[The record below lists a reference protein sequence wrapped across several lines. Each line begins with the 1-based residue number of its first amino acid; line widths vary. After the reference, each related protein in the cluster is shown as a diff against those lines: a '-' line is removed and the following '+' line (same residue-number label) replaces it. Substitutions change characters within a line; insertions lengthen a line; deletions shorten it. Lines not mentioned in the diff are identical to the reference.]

1 MNLEEEEEH
10 IDYLEIIRRYL
21 VHWKLIICSLLIC
34 MTIAFIYLRY
44 ATPVYNVYSIIMLKD
59 DERGGRADELSV
71 LQSWGIMGAG
81 DNVDNE
87 LEILRSWNLTREVV
101 KEMQLYITYNYKGHF
116 KYEDLYKSSPIN
128 VFVNVESLDTLSAP
142 LKMTIR
148 ESGNGQIIVEG
159 KYREDSFNRTLEK
172 LPGDILTPI
181 GKITFVRN
189 PDNQLESGN
198 TLYVKVLNPN
208 IIIGSFL
215 GRLSV
220 ETTSKTTSAI
230 CLSINET
237 NVDRGID
244 FVTKLVEVYNREAIE
259 DKNKV
264 AQNVE
269 TFINERLTKIGVEL
283 SYVKEDLENY
293 KINEGIIDVKVNAQ
307 LSLQENTL
315 YRKELVALETQLKL
329 VKYLEQFMKE
339 DNGVERLVPT
349 NVGIEDQTLQELIKE
364 YNTKLMERN
373 RLLRASSS
381 QNPTV
386 LILTKTITELKK
398 DLLSSISSIQDALM
412 ISRDDL
418 NKQILIYN
426 DRIINVPTQE
436 RELSERLRNEKVK
449 TDLYAILSRKREENA
464 LTMAISSEKA
474 RVINDPMITGPVS
487 PKRSHVYILA
497 FALGFAIPV
506 GGLYLYNLLNIHVRN
521 RKELEALTDVS
532 VLGEIPVYA
541 KKEVIAVKEGVN
553 DLMAEAFRTV
563 RANLQ
568 FMGGNAASKVI
579 MVTSSM
585 PGEGKT
591 FISVN
596 LSVSLALI
604 GKRVLLVGMDIRKPM
619 LAEILSL
626 NPKKGVTDYLA
637 CIRNDVSELVQ
648 PSGIRSNF
656 HVLVSGTIPP
666 NPAELL
672 QSERLTELMETLRQE
687 YDYII
692 VDSAPIGL
700 VSDSFLMHSVIDS
713 TIYVT
718 RENYTE
724 KKHLEWLND
733 IAGNKKLPS
742 PHIIINAVSLENI
755 GGHGA
760 SYGYGGYGE
769 NTVS

>member
-59 DERGGRADELSV
+59 NERGGRADELSV

-436 RELSERLRNEKVK
+436 RELSE
-449 TDLYAILSRKREENA
+449 TA
-464 LTMAISSEKA
+464 
-474 RVINDPMITGPVS
+474 
-487 PKRSHVYILA
+487 
-497 FALGFAIPV
+497 
-506 GGLYLYNLLNIHVRN
+506 
-521 RKELEALTDVS
+521 
-532 VLGEIPVYA
+532 
-541 KKEVIAVKEGVN
+541 
-553 DLMAEAFRTV
+553 
-563 RANLQ
+563 
-568 FMGGNAASKVI
+568 
-579 MVTSSM
+579 
-585 PGEGKT
+585 
-591 FISVN
+591 
-596 LSVSLALI
+596 
-604 GKRVLLVGMDIRKPM
+604 
-619 LAEILSL
+619 
-626 NPKKGVTDYLA
+626 
-637 CIRNDVSELVQ
+637 
-648 PSGIRSNF
+648 
-656 HVLVSGTIPP
+656 
-666 NPAELL
+666 
-672 QSERLTELMETLRQE
+672 
-687 YDYII
+687 
-692 VDSAPIGL
+692 
-700 VSDSFLMHSVIDS
+700 
-713 TIYVT
+713 
-718 RENYTE
+718 
-724 KKHLEWLND
+724 
-733 IAGNKKLPS
+733 
-742 PHIIINAVSLENI
+742 
-755 GGHGA
+755 
-760 SYGYGGYGE
+760 
-769 NTVS
+769 